1 MGNCGGL
8 HLTDFRSL
16 PNSAWPYL
24 PGIDRVDKCVEKPLL
39 LAGRNRPVFY
49 LLASVLPPRIN
60 AQIFAQFLSR
70 SGGIIL
76 SRKST
81 PVVAAK
87 VFEARTLACGCE
99 D

>member
-1 MGNCGGL
+1 VWTNALKNLCCWRL
-8 HLTDFRSL
+8 VT
-16 PNSAWPYL
+16 
-24 PGIDRVDKCVEKPLL
+24 V
-39 LAGRNRPVFY
+39 PVFY
-49 LLASVLPPRIN
+49 LLASVFPPRIN